1 MKKKLLLAALTA
13 ICICIAAYGTV
24 AYFTAEDTATN
35 VVTAGNIDVSLK
47 ESALAEDG
55 ETLVPFE
62 DAIGVMP
69 GTQASKIVQV
79 ENTGDHDA
87 YVRVRVETQIDLPE
101 GADLSLIGLDI
112 NTQDWVEK
120 DGYYYY
126 KQPLSA
132 GAITQPLFTTVT
144 FSKDMGNEYQ
154 NTQAKIT
161 VTAYA
166 VQAENNGSDVLKAA
180 GWPAE

>member
-1 MKKKLLLAALTA
+1 MKKKLLLAALAA

-24 AYFTAEDTATN
+24 AYFTADDTATN
-35 VVTAGNIDVSLK
+35 VITAGNIDIALK

-69 GTQASKIVQV
+69 GTQVSKIVQV

-87 YVRVRVETQIDLPE
+87 YVRVRVEKQSDLGE
-101 GADLSLIGLDI
+101 SADLALIGLDI

-126 KQPLSA
+126 KQPLA
-132 GAITQPLFTTVT
+132 TGETTQPLFTTVT
-144 FSKDMGNEYQ
+144 FSEKMDNQYQ
-154 NTQAKIT
+154 NSQATISVK
-161 VTAYA
+161 AYA
-166 VQAENNGSDVLKAA
+166 VQAENNGSDVLLAA
-180 GWPAE
+180 GWPEA